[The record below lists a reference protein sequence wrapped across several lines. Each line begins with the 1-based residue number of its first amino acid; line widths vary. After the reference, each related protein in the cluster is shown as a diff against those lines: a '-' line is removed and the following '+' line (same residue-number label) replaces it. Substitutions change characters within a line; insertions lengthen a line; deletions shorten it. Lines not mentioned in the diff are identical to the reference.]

1 MSKRPWLFVSLLAVA
16 VLAAAGTAALRD
28 PGLRGR
34 AARLALFGSPLLE
47 VNAPLPE
54 QWIAQ
59 GGVQVVVRYPLADRT
74 AAETFRCLLNG
85 RDVTERLTR
94 GANGAAG
101 SVLGAVEGANRLR
114 VEVFGRP
121 WWGGG
126 WFEDA
131 VEITFHVRPLPGLDR
146 A

>member
-1 MSKRPWLFVSLLAVA
+1 M
-16 VLAAAGTAALRD
+16 
-28 PGLRGR
+28 
-34 AARLALFGSPLLE
+34 
-47 VNAPLPE
+47 
-54 QWIAQ
+54 
-59 GGVQVVVRYPLADRT
+59 RYPRAWGT
-74 AAETFRCLLNG
+74 AAETFRCFLNG
-85 RDVTERLTR
+85 RDVTEGLTR

-101 SVLGAVEGANRLR
+101 SLLGAIEGPNRLR

-131 VEITFHVRPLPGLDR
+131 VEITFHVRPLPYFDR